1 MTKIQ
6 INMKSY
12 LKFLSRN
19 KLYTAIEAVGL
30 AVSLA
35 FVILIGSYVVQQYEV
50 AHESPQWK
58 RTFVLGTNEFL
69 GLTYWDKEELEMNI
83 PEVDAAT
90 HAAMLWQPIVR
101 EGNEPL
107 QCSGMET
114 DADFFRVF
122 PQYHLVEGSLNDFVS
137 KDDVLISESLARKI
151 ADQVGNDVKTNGN
164 DIQTT
169 GNDAQTTGKDAQT
182 TGNDT
187 SVTPGLTGSLIGKVI
202 NVDGTDRTIKGVY
215 ADFDGTFFMPY
226 DIITHISGAWGA
238 GMERNFGSIGNYTT
252 WFRARDDADAAD
264 VRAKV
269 KALLH
274 KNYDPI
280 WGAEKVDAWKVY
292 RMDEAFFI
300 TGNSNGLTRQGNAR
314 MLRLLTV
321 VVLLLLLSAIFN
333 YVNLSLALTGKRAK
347 EMATRRLLGADKTS
361 ILWKYIGESVAF
373 TAVCFGAALLLADL
387 LVPMMNS
394 LVSTADPDE
403 MMLGMGDTSVR
414 LSFLLTSGY
423 IVAYLAGIMVLGVI
437 NGLLPA
443 VVASRYQPI
452 DVIKGTL
459 RRRNKMVM
467 SKVFI
472 VVQNV
477 LSVFL
482 IALALV
488 MEVQMRHMLTRPM
501 HAATENL
508 YYIEYSAK
516 NYDAMKLF
524 KDKVEQLPF
533 VTKAGV
539 GRGIP
544 GMINMTMGV
553 KVDEVHRVDMP
564 VILCDSTYFK
574 LLGLEV
580 EEDFGHPLVHS
591 LWMSRSAFNAA
602 AVSDTSTV
610 FPRRINMNGAQ
621 PEFIGGV
628 VTDFP
633 ARPASE
639 GEINPNGGV
648 IVTRAEELH
657 YANCLLI
664 GTTGEDR
671 SYDEAIRQ
679 AYREFRME
687 TSGVE
692 EPAWRYGFVH
702 DIHRKMLAP
711 VQRTLRLVELFAVL
725 AVLISL
731 LGLLAMSTYFAD
743 ENTKQI
749 AVRKVF
755 GADVNSET
763 RRAVRSYMILVG
775 AACLIGIPPAVWA
788 SRLYLERFAY
798 RIEGYGWVF
807 ALAVL
812 ISLAI
817 AFGTVLWQTLKA
829 AKTNPSTE
837 LKKE

>member
-1 MTKIQ
+1 
-6 INMKSY
+6 MKSY

-50 AHESPQWK
+50 AHESPEWK
-58 RTFVLGTNEFL
+58 RTFVLGSDDFL

-83 PEVDAAT
+83 PEVEAAT
-90 HAAMLWQPIVR
+90 HIALLWQPVIQNG
-101 EGNEPL
+101 EESIAANGFEAD
-107 QCSGMET
+107 T
-114 DADFFRVF
+114 DFFRVF
-122 PQYHLVEGSLNDFVS
+122 PQYRLLEGGLEDFVG
-137 KDDVLISESLARKI
+137 KDDILISESLARKTGAQI
-151 ADQVGNDVKTNGN
+151 G
-164 DIQTT
+164 QTF
-169 GNDAQTTGKDAQT
+169 
-182 TGNDT
+182 
-187 SVTPGLTGSLIGKVI
+187 KV
-202 NVDGTDRTIKGVY
+202 DKEDRTVKGIF
-215 ADFDGTFFMPY
+215 ADFDGSAFFMPA
-226 DIITHISGAWGA
+226 DIITNIKRTWAAAQSK
-238 GMERNFGSIGNYTT
+238 EFNSIGNYTT
-252 WFRARDDADAAD
+252 WFRVRADADLND

-269 KALLH
+269 QALLH
-274 KNYDPI
+274 KNYDPT
-280 WGAEKVDAWKVY
+280 WSAERVDKWHAY
-292 RMDEAFFI
+292 RMDEAFFF
-300 TGNSNGLTRQGNAR
+300 TGSSTGLTRTGNVQ

-347 EMATRRLLGADKTS
+347 EMATRRLLGADKNA

-373 TAVCFGAALLLADL
+373 TAVCFAAALVLAYL
-387 LVPMMNS
+387 LVPMMNE
-394 LVSTADPDE
+394 LVSSSDPDE
-403 MMLGMGDTSVR
+403 VMLGFDSSVR
-414 LSFLLTSGY
+414 LSFMLTPGY
-423 IVAYLAGIMVLGVI
+423 ILAYIAGILLLGTLC
-437 NGLLPA
+437 GLLPA

-459 RRRNKMVM
+459 RRRNKMVL

-488 MEVQMRHMLTRPM
+488 MEMQMRHMLSRPI
-501 HAATENL
+501 HAAIDNR
-508 YYIEYSAK
+508 YYIEYSAQ
-516 NYDAMKLF
+516 DLDHMKLF
-524 KDKVEQLPF
+524 KDKVEELPF
-533 VTKAGV
+533 VTRAGV

-544 GMINMTMGV
+544 GLINMTMGI
-553 KVDEVHRVDMP
+553 KVDEEHHVDMP

-580 EEDFGHPLVHS
+580 EEDFGHPLTHS

-633 ARPASE
+633 TRPASE
-639 GEINPNGGV
+639 SSQNPNGGV
-648 IVTRAEELH
+648 IVTRAEELR
-657 YANCLLI
+657 YSNCLLI
-664 GTTGEDR
+664 GTTGEDK
-671 SYDEAIRQ
+671 SYENQILQ
-679 AYREFRME
+679 AYREYRLE

-692 EPAWRYGFVH
+692 EPAWRYGFVR
-702 DIHRKMLAP
+702 DINKKMLAP
-711 VQRTLRLVELFAVL
+711 VKRTLRLVELFAIL

-755 GADVNSET
+755 GSDVSHET
-763 RRAVRSYMILVG
+763 WRNVRSYMVLTGI
-775 AACLIGIPPAVWA
+775 ACAIGIPLAVWA
-788 SRLYLERFAY
+788 ARVYLERFAY
-798 RIEGYGWVF
+798 RVENYGWVF
-807 ALAVL
+807 VVAVI

-829 AKTNPSTE
+829 AKTNPAIE

>member
-1 MTKIQ
+1 
-6 INMKSY
+6 MKSY

-58 RTFVLGTNEFL
+58 RTFVLGTDEFL

-83 PEVDAAT
+83 PEVEAAT
-90 HAAMLWQPIVR
+90 HVTMLWQPLIR
-101 EGNEPL
+101 EGDQLL
-107 QCSGMET
+107 QCAGIET
-114 DADFFRVF
+114 DADFFKVF
-122 PQYHLVEGSLNDFVS
+122 PQYRLVEGNAGDFVG
-137 KDDVLISESLARKI
+137 KDDVLISESLARRLS
-151 ADQVGNDVKTNGN
+151 
-164 DIQTT
+164 
-169 GNDAQTTGKDAQT
+169 KD
-182 TGNDT
+182 G
-187 SVTPGLTGSLIGKVI
+187 GSLIGSVI
-202 NVDGTDRTIKGVY
+202 NVDESNRTVKGIF
-215 ADFDGTFFMPY
+215 ADFDGTYFMPC
-226 DIITHISGAWGA
+226 DIITHISGTWAA
-238 GMERNFGSIGNYTT
+238 GQERNFGSIGNYTT
-252 WFRARDDADAAD
+252 WFLAREDADPGD

-274 KNYDPI
+274 KNYDPV
-280 WGAEKVDAWKVY
+280 WSAEKVDAWKAY
-292 RMDEAFFI
+292 RMDEAFFA

-314 MLRLLTV
+314 MLRLLTI

-333 YVNLSLALTGKRAK
+333 YVNLSLALTGKRSK
-347 EMATRRLLGADKTS
+347 EMATRRLLGAGKTG
-361 ILWKYIGESVAF
+361 ILWKYVGESVAF
-373 TAVCFGAALLLADL
+373 TAVCFAAALLLAYL
-387 LVPMMNS
+387 LAPIMNR
-394 LVSTADPDE
+394 LLSTGDPE
-403 MMLGMGDTSVR
+403 MVGLGFDTSVG
-414 LSFLLTSGY
+414 LSFMMTPEY
-423 IVAYLAGIMVLGVI
+423 ILAYVAGILILGVV

-443 VVASRYQPI
+443 IVASRYQPI

-459 RRRNKMVM
+459 RRRNKMVL

-508 YYIEYSAK
+508 YYIEYSARD
-516 NYDAMKLF
+516 YGMMKLF

-533 VTKAGV
+533 VTKVGV

-544 GMINMTMGV
+544 GLINMTMGV
-553 KVDEVHRVDMP
+553 KVDEDHHVDMP
-564 VILCDSTYFK
+564 IIICDSSYFQ

-580 EEDFGHPLVHS
+580 EEDFGHPLTHS

-602 AVSDTSTV
+602 AVSDTSTL

-639 GEINPNGGV
+639 NNPNPNGSV
-648 IVTRAEELH
+648 IVTRAEELR
-657 YANCLLI
+657 YANSLLI
-664 GTTGEDR
+664 GTIGEDK

-679 AYREFRME
+679 AYREYRME

-692 EPAWRYGFVH
+692 EPAWRYGFLR
-702 DIHRKMLAP
+702 DINKKILAP
-711 VQRTLRLVELFAVL
+711 VQKTLRLVELFALL

-731 LGLLAMSTYFAD
+731 MGLLAMSTYFAD
-743 ENTKQI
+743 ENTRQI

-755 GADVNSET
+755 GADVSSET
-763 RRAVRSYMILVG
+763 WRNVRSYMVLTGI
-775 AACLIGIPPAVWA
+775 ACVIGIPLAVWA
-788 SRLYLERFAY
+788 ASVYLERFAY

-807 ALAVL
+807 AVAAFL
-812 ISLAI
+812 SLVI

-829 AKTNPSTE
+829 ARTQPARE

>member
-1 MTKIQ
+1 
-6 INMKSY
+6 MKSY

-69 GLTYWDKEELEMNI
+69 GLTYWDKEELEMSI
-83 PEVDAAT
+83 PEVEAAT
-90 HAAMLWQPIVR
+90 HMTLLWHPVIQNGDQAILV
-101 EGNEPL
+101 
-107 QCSGMET
+107 SGIEA

-122 PQYHLVEGSLNDFVS
+122 PEYHLLEGSLDDFVG
-137 KDDVLISESLARKI
+137 KDDVLVSESLSRKMDRQI
-151 ADQVGNDVKTNGN
+151 GQTIQVD
-164 DIQTT
+164 
-169 GNDAQTTGKDAQT
+169 
-182 TGNDT
+182 
-187 SVTPGLTGSLIGKVI
+187 KV
-202 NVDGTDRTIKGVY
+202 DRTIKGVY
-215 ADFDGTFFMPY
+215 ADFDEAYFMPA
-226 DIITHISGAWGA
+226 DIITNITATWAA
-238 GMERNFGSIGNYTT
+238 GQSKKFNSVGNYTT
-252 WFRARDDADAAD
+252 WFRVREDADLAD
-264 VRAKV
+264 VQAKV
-269 KALLH
+269 QALLH
-274 KNYDPI
+274 KNYDAS
-280 WGAEKVDAWKVY
+280 WSAEKVDKWHAY
-292 RMDEAFFI
+292 RMDEAFFF
-300 TGNSNGLTRQGNAR
+300 TGSSNGLTRTGNAQ

-321 VVLLLLLSAIFN
+321 VVLLLLLSAVFN

-347 EMATRRLLGADKTS
+347 EMATRRLLGADKAG

-373 TAVCFGAALLLADL
+373 TAVCFAAALLLADL

-403 MMLGMGDTSVR
+403 MMLGLGDTSVR
-414 LSFLLTSGY
+414 LSFLLTPGY
-423 IVAYLAGIMVLGVI
+423 ILAYLAGILVLGIV

-443 VVASRYQPI
+443 FAASRYQPI

-459 RRRNKMVM
+459 RRRNKMVL

-482 IALALV
+482 IAFALV
-488 MEVQMRHMLTRPM
+488 MELQMRHMLTRPM
-501 HAATENL
+501 HAASDNL
-508 YYIEYSAK
+508 FHIEYSAQD
-516 NYDAMKLF
+516 YDAMKLF

-544 GMINMTMGV
+544 GMIYMTVGI
-553 KVDEVHRVDMP
+553 KVDEEHHVDMP
-564 VILCDSTYFK
+564 VILCDSTYFQ

-610 FPRRINMNGAQ
+610 FPRRINVNGAQ

-633 ARPASE
+633 TRPASE
-639 GEINPNGGV
+639 SVQNPNGGV
-648 IVTRAEELH
+648 IVTRVEELQ

-664 GTTGEDR
+664 GTTGEDK
-671 SYDEAIRQ
+671 SYEDQILQ
-679 AYREFRME
+679 AYREFRLE

-692 EPAWRYGFVH
+692 EPAWRYGFVR
-702 DIHRKMLAP
+702 DINRKQLAP

-755 GADVNSET
+755 GSDVFQET
-763 RRAVRSYMILVG
+763 RRTVRSYMALVG
-775 AACLIGIPPAVWA
+775 VACLVGIPLAVWA
-788 SRLYLERFAY
+788 ARLYLERFAY
-798 RIEGYGWVF
+798 RVEGYGWVF
-807 ALAVL
+807 VVAAI

-829 AKTNPSTE
+829 AKTNPATE

>member
-1 MTKIQ
+1 
-6 INMKSY
+6 MKSY

-19 KLYTAIEAVGL
+19 KLYTTIEAVGL

-50 AHESPQWK
+50 AHESPDWK
-58 RTFVLGTNEFL
+58 RTFVLGSDEFL

-83 PEVDAAT
+83 PEVEAAT
-90 HAAMLWQPIVR
+90 HMALLWQPLIQIGEEIFQV
-101 EGNEPL
+101 
-107 QCSGMET
+107 SGIEA
-114 DADFFRVF
+114 DADFFHVF
-122 PQYHLVEGSLNDFVS
+122 PRYRLVEGSLENFVG
-137 KDDVLISESLARKI
+137 KYDILISESLARRI
-151 ADQVGNDVKTNGN
+151 AGQLDNGVIGQV
-164 DIQTT
+164 IR
-169 GNDAQTTGKDAQT
+169 A
-182 TGNDT
+182 
-187 SVTPGLTGSLIGKVI
+187 
-202 NVDGTDRTIKGVY
+202 DGADRTVKGIY
-215 ADFDGTFFMPY
+215 TDFGESFFMPA
-226 DIITHISGAWGA
+226 DIITNIAATWA
-238 GMERNFGSIGNYTT
+238 AEEEKAFNSIGNYTT
-252 WFRARDDADAAD
+252 WFRMREDADPAD
-264 VRAKV
+264 VQAKV
-269 KALLH
+269 NALLH
-274 KNYDPI
+274 KNYDTT
-280 WGAEKVDAWKVY
+280 WSAERVDKWHAY
-292 RMDEAFFI
+292 RMDEAFFFTGSSSGLI
-300 TGNSNGLTRQGNAR
+300 RTGNIQ
-314 MLRLLTV
+314 MLRLLTI

-347 EMATRRLLGADKTS
+347 EMATRRLLGADKTG

-373 TAVCFGAALLLADL
+373 TAVCFAAALLLADL
-387 LVPMMNS
+387 LAPLVNS
-394 LVSTADPDE
+394 LVSSSDPE
-403 MMLGMGDTSVR
+403 EVMLGLDSSVR
-414 LSFLLTSGY
+414 LSFMLTPGY
-423 IVAYLAGIMVLGVI
+423 ILAYLAGILVLGVV

-443 VVASRYQPI
+443 FAASRYQPI

-459 RRRNKMVM
+459 RRRSKMVL

-488 MEVQMRHMLTRPM
+488 MEVQMRHMLTRPT

-508 YYIEYSAK
+508 YYIEYSAQ

-553 KVDEVHRVDMP
+553 KVDEEHHVDMP
-564 VILCDSTYFK
+564 VIACDSTYFQ

-602 AVSDTSTV
+602 GVSDTSTV

-621 PEFIGGV
+621 PEFIGGIV
-628 VTDFP
+628 ADFP

-639 GEINPNGGV
+639 SNQNPNGGV
-648 IVTRAEELH
+648 IVTRVEELR
-657 YANCLLI
+657 YSNCLLI
-664 GTTGEDR
+664 GTTGEDK
-671 SYDEAIRQ
+671 SYEDRIRQ
-679 AYREFRME
+679 AYREFRLE
-687 TSGVE
+687 TAGVE
-692 EPAWRYGFVH
+692 DPAWRYGFIR
-702 DIHRKMLAP
+702 DINRKQLAP
-711 VQRTLRLVELFAVL
+711 VRRTLHLVELFAVL

-755 GADVNSET
+755 GSDVTQET
-763 RRAVRSYMILVG
+763 WRNVKSYMVLMGV
-775 AACLIGIPPAVWA
+775 ACVIGIPLAVWA
-788 SRLYLERFAY
+788 ARLYLQRFAY
-798 RIEGYGWVF
+798 RVEGYGWVF
-807 ALAVL
+807 VVAVI

-817 AFGTVLWQTLKA
+817 AFGTVLWQTLRA
-829 AKTNPSTE
+829 ARTNPAVE

>member
-1 MTKIQ
+1 MPEQ
-6 INMKSY
+6 MNMKSY

-58 RTFVLGTNEFL
+58 RTFVLGSDEFL

-101 EGNEPL
+101 QGNELL

-114 DADFFRVF
+114 DADFFKVF
-122 PQYHLVEGSLNDFVS
+122 PEYRLEEGSLEGFVG

-151 ADQVGNDVKTNGN
+151 ADQVGNDS
-164 DIQTT
+164 
-169 GNDAQTTGKDAQT
+169 
-182 TGNDT
+182 
-187 SVTPGLTGSLIGKVI
+187 SVTPGLTGSLIGSVIKV
-202 NVDGTDRTIKGVY
+202 DEADRTIKGIF

-226 DIITHISGAWGA
+226 EIITHISGTWAAEG
-238 GMERNFGSIGNYTT
+238 ERYFGSIGNYTT
-252 WFRARDDADAAD
+252 WFRVRDDADPAD

-274 KNYDPI
+274 KNYDSI
-280 WGAEKVDAWKVY
+280 WSAEKVDLWKAY

-300 TGNSNGLTRQGNAR
+300 TGNSNGLTRQGNAQ
-314 MLRLLTV
+314 MLKLLTV

-373 TAVCFGAALLLADL
+373 TAVCFAAALLLAYL

-394 LVSTADPDE
+394 LVSSSDPDE
-403 MMLGMGDTSVR
+403 LMLGIGDTSVK
-414 LSFLLTSGY
+414 LSLMMTPAY
-423 IVAYLAGIMVLGVI
+423 ILSYIAGILLLGTLC
-437 NGLLPA
+437 GLLPA
-443 VVASRYQPI
+443 IVASRYEPI

-459 RRRNKMVM
+459 RRRNKMVL

-501 HAATENL
+501 HSATENL
-508 YYIEYSAK
+508 YYIEYSAQ

-544 GMINMTMGV
+544 GLVNMTIGI
-553 KVDEVHRVDMP
+553 KVDEDHDIDMP
-564 VILCDSTYFK
+564 VIACDSTYFQ

-602 AVSDTSTV
+602 GVSDTSTV
-610 FPRRINMNGAQ
+610 FPRRISMNGVQ

-628 VTDFP
+628 VADYPT
-633 ARPASE
+633 RPAAASTQY
-639 GEINPNGGV
+639 PNGGI
-648 IVTRAEELH
+648 IVTRTEELR
-657 YANCLLI
+657 YLNCLLI
-664 GTTGEDR
+664 GTTGEDE
-671 SYDEAIRQ
+671 SYDKAILQ
-679 AYREFRME
+679 SYREFRLE
-687 TSGVE
+687 TAGVE
-692 EPAWRYGFVH
+692 EPAWRYGFVR
-702 DIHRKMLAP
+702 DINKKMLAP
-711 VQRTLRLVELFAVL
+711 VKRTLRLVELFAVL
-725 AVLISL
+725 AGLISL

-755 GADVNSET
+755 GADVNRET
-763 RRAVRSYMILVG
+763 WRNVRSYMLLTGI
-775 AACLIGIPPAVWA
+775 ACVIGIPLAVWA
-788 SRLYLERFAY
+788 ARVYLERFAY
-798 RIEGYGWVF
+798 RVENYGWVF
-807 ALAVL
+807 VVAVI

-817 AFGTVLWQTLKA
+817 DFGTVLWQTLKA
-829 AKTNPSTE
+829 AKTDPAIE

>member
-1 MTKIQ
+1 M
-6 INMKSY
+6 
-12 LKFLSRN
+12 SRN

-69 GLTYWDKEELEMNI
+69 GLTYWDKEELKMNI
-83 PEVDAAT
+83 PEVQAAT
-90 HAAMLWQPIVR
+90 HAAMLWQPLIR
-101 EGNEPL
+101 QGDQLL
-107 QCSGMET
+107 QCAGMEA
-114 DADFFRVF
+114 DADFFKVF
-122 PQYHLVEGSLNDFVS
+122 PEYHLVEGSAEDFVG
-137 KDDVLISESLARKI
+137 KEDILISESLARKL
-151 ADQVGNDVKTNGN
+151 
-164 DIQTT
+164 
-169 GNDAQTTGKDAQT
+169 
-182 TGNDT
+182 
-187 SVTPGLTGSLIGKVI
+187 SVDGDNLIGKVI
-202 NVDGTDRTIKGVY
+202 NVDQSNRIIKGVF
-215 ADFDGTFFMPY
+215 ADFDSTFFMPY
-226 DIITHISGAWGA
+226 DIITHISETWAA
-238 GMERNFGSIGNYTT
+238 EQERNFGSIGSYTT
-252 WFRARDDADAAD
+252 WFRVREDADPAD
-264 VRAKV
+264 VRNKV
-269 KALLH
+269 SALLH

-280 WGAEKVDAWKVY
+280 WSAENVNAWKAY
-292 RMDEAFFI
+292 RMDEAFF
-300 TGNSNGLTRQGNAR
+300 TTSDSNGLTRQGNAQ

-321 VVLLLLLSAIFN
+321 VVLLLLLSAVFN
-333 YVNLSLALTGKRAK
+333 YVNLSLALTDKRSK
-347 EMATRRLLGADKTS
+347 EMATRRLLGADKTD
-361 ILWKYIGESVAF
+361 ILWKYIGESVTF
-373 TAVCFGAALLLADL
+373 TAVCFGAALLLADFL
-387 LVPMMNS
+387 APMMNS
-394 LVSTADPDE
+394 LVSTGDPDE
-403 MMLGMGDTSVR
+403 LMLGMGDTRVR
-414 LSFLLTSGY
+414 LSFMMTPGY
-423 IVAYLAGIMVLGVI
+423 ILAYIAGILLLGTI
-437 NGLLPA
+437 CGLLPA
-443 VVASRYQPI
+443 IVASRYEPI

-459 RRRNKMVM
+459 RRHNKMVL

-501 HAATENL
+501 HAASENR

-516 NYDAMKLF
+516 NYDMMKLF

-544 GMINMTMGV
+544 GLINMTIGI
-553 KVDEVHRVDMP
+553 KVDEEHHVDMP

-580 EEDFGHPLVHS
+580 EEDFGHPLTHS

-602 AVSDTSTV
+602 GVSDTTTV
-610 FPRRINMNGAQ
+610 FPRRINLNGAQ

-639 GEINPNGGV
+639 SSQNPNGGV
-648 IVTRAEELH
+648 IVTRDEELR
-657 YANCLLI
+657 YANCMLI
-664 GTTGEDR
+664 GTTGEDD
-671 SYDEAIRQ
+671 SYDKAIRQ
-679 AYREFRME
+679 AYREYRLE

-692 EPAWRYGFVH
+692 EPAWRYGFVR
-702 DIHRKMLAP
+702 DINRKMLAP
-711 VQRTLRLVELFAVL
+711 VKRTLRLVELFAVL

-755 GADVNSET
+755 GSDVTHET
-763 RRAVRSYMILVG
+763 WRNVRSYMVLTGI
-775 AACLIGIPPAVWA
+775 ACAIGIPLAVWVA
-788 SRLYLERFAY
+788 RMYLERFAY
-798 RIEGYGWVF
+798 RVENYGWVF
-807 ALAVL
+807 VVAVI

-829 AKTNPSTE
+829 AKTNPAVE

>member
-1 MTKIQ
+1 
-6 INMKSY
+6 MKSY

-35 FVILIGSYVVQQYEV
+35 FVILIGSYVVQQNEV
-50 AHESPQWK
+50 AHESPKWK
-58 RTFVLGTNEFL
+58 RTFVLGSDEFL

-83 PEVDAAT
+83 PEVEAAT
-90 HAAMLWQPIVR
+90 HVALLWQPVIQNG
-101 EGNEPL
+101 EQTIQATGL
-107 QCSGMET
+107 ET
-114 DADFFRVF
+114 DSNFFKVF
-122 PQYHLVEGSLNDFVS
+122 PEYRFLEGRPEDFVG
-137 KDDVLISESLARKI
+137 KDDILISESLSRKI
-151 ADQVGNDVKTNGN
+151 GVEVGQTVKVQ
-164 DIQTT
+164 DI
-169 GNDAQTTGKDAQT
+169 
-182 TGNDT
+182 
-187 SVTPGLTGSLIGKVI
+187 
-202 NVDGTDRTIKGVY
+202 DRTVKGIY
-215 ADFDGTFFMPY
+215 ADFDGRFFMPA
-226 DIITHISGAWGA
+226 DVIVSITNSWGA
-238 GMERNFGSIGNYTT
+238 EQEEFKFNSIGNYTT
-252 WFRARDDADAAD
+252 WFSVREDADLAD
-264 VRAKV
+264 VQAKV

-274 KNYDPI
+274 KNYDPT
-280 WGAEKVDAWKVY
+280 WSAEKVDKWRAY
-292 RMDEAFFI
+292 RMDEAFFF
-300 TGNSNGLTRQGNAR
+300 TGSSNGLTRTGNAQ

-347 EMATRRLLGADKTS
+347 EMATRRLLGADKS
-361 ILWKYIGESVAF
+361 GILWKYIGEFIAF
-373 TAVCFGAALLLADL
+373 TAVCFAAALLLAGL
-387 LVPMMNS
+387 LAPMVNS

-403 MMLGMGDTSVR
+403 MMLGIGDTSVR
-414 LSFLLTSGY
+414 LSFMLTPGY
-423 IVAYLAGIMVLGVI
+423 ILAYLAGILVLGVI

-443 VVASRYQPI
+443 FTASRYQPI

-459 RRRNKMVM
+459 RRRNKMVL

-501 HAATENL
+501 HAATDNL
-508 YYIEYSAK
+508 YYIEYSAQ

-524 KDKVEQLPF
+524 KDKVERLPF
-533 VTKAGV
+533 VTRAGV

-544 GMINMTMGV
+544 GMINMTMGI
-553 KVDEVHRVDMP
+553 KVDDEHHVDMP
-564 VILCDSTYFK
+564 VIVCDSTYFQ

-591 LWMSRSAFNAA
+591 LWMSRSAFNTAG
-602 AVSDTSTV
+602 VSDTSTV

-621 PEFIGGV
+621 PEFIGGIV
-628 VTDFP
+628 ADYPT
-633 ARPASE
+633 RPASE
-639 GEINPNGGV
+639 SNQNPNGGV
-648 IVTRAEELH
+648 IITRVEELR
-657 YANCLLI
+657 YSNCLLI
-664 GTTGEDR
+664 GTIGEDK
-671 SYDEAIRQ
+671 SYDEQIRQ
-679 AYREFRME
+679 AYREFRLE

-692 EPAWRYGFVH
+692 DPAWRYGFVR
-702 DIHRKMLAP
+702 DIHRKQLAP

-749 AVRKVF
+749 AIRKVF
-755 GADVNSET
+755 GSDVSQET
-763 RRAVRSYMILVG
+763 RRAVRSYMYLVG
-775 AACLIGIPPAVWA
+775 TACIVSIPLAVWA
-788 SRLYLERFAY
+788 ARLYLERFAY
-798 RIEGYGWVF
+798 RVEGYGWVF
-807 ALAVL
+807 VLAVV

-817 AFGTVLWQTLKA
+817 AFATVVWQTLKA
-829 AKTNPSTE
+829 AKTNPAEE

>member
-1 MTKIQ
+1 
-6 INMKSY
+6 MKSY

-35 FVILIGSYVVQQYEV
+35 FVILIGSYVVQQYGV

-58 RTFVLGTNEFL
+58 RTFVLGNGEFL
-69 GLTYWDKEELEMNI
+69 GLTYWDKEELEMSI
-83 PEVDAAT
+83 PEVEAAT
-90 HAAMLWQPIVR
+90 HMALLWQPVAR
-101 EGNEPL
+101 FGEEALPL
-107 QCSGMET
+107 TGFEC

-122 PQYHLVEGSLNDFVS
+122 PEYRLVEGRLGDFVGR
-137 KDDVLISESLARKI
+137 DDVLISESLARKTGVRI
-151 ADQVGNDVKTNGN
+151 GQAIRLDDKDRIVKG
-164 DIQTT
+164 IF
-169 GNDAQTTGKDAQT
+169 
-182 TGNDT
+182 
-187 SVTPGLTGSLIGKVI
+187 
-202 NVDGTDRTIKGVY
+202 
-215 ADFDGTFFMPY
+215 ADFGGAYFMPA
-226 DIITHISGAWGA
+226 DIITNIADTWAADQGKAF
-238 GMERNFGSIGNYTT
+238 NSIGNYTT
-252 WFRARDDADAAD
+252 WFRVREDAGLPE
-264 VRAKV
+264 VQAKV
-269 KALLH
+269 QALLH
-274 KNYDPI
+274 RNYDPT
-280 WGAEKVDAWKVY
+280 WSAEKVDAWRAY
-292 RMDEAFFI
+292 RMDEAFFF
-300 TGNSNGLTRQGNAR
+300 TGSSNGLTRTGNIQ

-347 EMATRRLLGADKTS
+347 EMATRRLLGADKTG

-373 TAVCFGAALLLADL
+373 TAVCFAAALLLAYL
-387 LVPMMNS
+387 LAPMVNS
-394 LVSTADPDE
+394 LVSTSDPDE
-403 MMLGMGDTSVR
+403 LMLGIGDTSVR
-414 LSFLLTSGY
+414 LSFMLTPGYLL
-423 IVAYLAGIMVLGVI
+423 AYLGGILGLGVL

-443 VVASRYQPI
+443 FAASRYEPI

-459 RRRNKMVM
+459 RRRSKMVL

-488 MEVQMRHMLTRPM
+488 MELQMRHMLTRPM

-508 YYIEYSAK
+508 YYIEYSAQ
-516 NYDAMKLF
+516 NYDAMRLF

-544 GMINMTMGV
+544 GLINMTMGI
-553 KVDEVHRVDMP
+553 KVDEEHHIDMP
-564 VILCDSTYFK
+564 VILCDSTYFR

-591 LWMSRSAFNAA
+591 LWMSRSAFNGA

-610 FPRRINMNGAQ
+610 FPRRISMNGAR

-628 VTDFP
+628 VADYPT
-633 ARPASE
+633 RPASE
-639 GEINPNGGV
+639 SSQNPNGGV
-648 IVTRAEELH
+648 VVTRVEELN

-664 GTTGEDR
+664 GTTGEDP
-671 SYDEAIRQ
+671 SYEDRILQ
-679 AYREFRME
+679 AYREFRLE
-687 TSGVE
+687 TAGVE
-692 EPAWRYGFVH
+692 EPAWRYGFIK
-702 DIHRKMLAP
+702 DINRRQLAP
-711 VQRTLRLVELFAVL
+711 ARRTLHLVELFAVL

-755 GADVNSET
+755 GSDVLQET
-763 RRAVRSYMILVG
+763 RRTVRSYMLLVG
-775 AACLIGIPPAVWA
+775 GACLIGIPLAVWA
-788 SRLYLERFAY
+788 ARLYLQRFAY
-798 RIEGYGWVF
+798 RIEGYGWLF
-807 ALAVL
+807 AAAVL

-817 AFGTVLWQTLKA
+817 AFGTVLWQVLRA
-829 AKTNPSTE
+829 ARTNPAVA

>member
-1 MTKIQ
+1 
-6 INMKSY
+6 MKSY

-35 FVILIGSYVVQQYEV
+35 FVILIGSYVVQQYQV
-50 AHESPQWK
+50 AHESPDWK
-58 RTFVLGTNEFL
+58 RTFVLGNGDFL
-69 GLTYWDKEELEMNI
+69 GLTYWDKEELEMNV
-83 PEVDAAT
+83 PEVEAVT
-90 HAAMLWQPIVR
+90 HMALLWQPVIQNG
-101 EGNEPL
+101 EQPI
-107 QCSGMET
+107 QASGIET
-114 DADFFRVF
+114 DADFFKVF
-122 PQYHLVEGSLNDFVS
+122 PEYHLLEGDLEDFVG
-137 KDDVLISESLARKI
+137 KEDILISVSLARKMSAQI
-151 ADQVGNDVKTNGN
+151 GQV
-164 DIQTT
+164 
-169 GNDAQTTGKDAQT
+169 
-182 TGNDT
+182 
-187 SVTPGLTGSLIGKVI
+187 LKV
-202 NVDGTDRTIKGVY
+202 DKEDRTIKGIY
-215 ADFDGTFFMPY
+215 ADFDGTFFMPA
-226 DIITHISGAWGA
+226 DIITNITATWAA
-238 GMERNFGSIGNYTT
+238 GQSKQFNSIGNYTT
-252 WFRARDDADAAD
+252 WFRVREDADLEE
-264 VRAKV
+264 VRTKV
-269 KALLH
+269 KTLLH
-274 KNYDPI
+274 KNYDSS
-280 WGAEKVDAWKVY
+280 WGAEEVDAWRAY
-292 RMDEAFFI
+292 RMDEAFFF
-300 TGNSNGLTRQGNAR
+300 TGGSDGLTRTGNAQ

-333 YVNLSLALTGKRAK
+333 YVNLSLALTGKRSK
-347 EMATRRLLGADKTS
+347 EMATRRLLGADKS
-361 ILWKYIGESVAF
+361 GILWKYIGESVAF
-373 TAVCFGAALLLADL
+373 TAVCFAFALLLANL
-387 LVPMMNS
+387 LVPMMNN
-394 LVSTADPDE
+394 LVSTSDPDE
-403 MMLGMGDTSVR
+403 LMLGIGDTSVR
-414 LSFLLTSGY
+414 LSFMLTPGY
-423 IVAYLAGIMVLGVI
+423 ILAYIAGILVLGVV

-443 VVASRYQPI
+443 FAASRYQPI

-459 RRRNKMVM
+459 RRRNKMVL

-488 MEVQMRHMLTRPM
+488 MEVQMQHMLTRPM
-501 HAATENL
+501 HSATDNL
-508 YYIEYSAK
+508 YYIEYSAQ
-516 NYDAMKLF
+516 NYDEMKLF
-524 KDKVEQLPF
+524 KDKVEQLSF

-544 GMINMTMGV
+544 GNINMTVGI
-553 KVDEVHRVDMP
+553 KVDEEHHLDMP
-564 VILCDSTYFK
+564 VILCDSTYFQ

-621 PEFIGGV
+621 PEFIGGIV
-628 VTDFP
+628 ADYPT
-633 ARPASE
+633 RPASE
-639 GEINPNGGV
+639 SNQNSTGGI
-648 IVTRAEELH
+648 IVTRAEELR
-657 YANCLLI
+657 YANCLLV
-664 GTTGEDR
+664 GTTGEDK
-671 SYDEAIRQ
+671 SYEEQILL
-679 AYREFRME
+679 AYREFRQE

-692 EPAWRYGFVH
+692 EPAWRYGFVR
-702 DIHRKMLAP
+702 DINKKMLAP

-755 GADVNSET
+755 GSDVSQET
-763 RRAVRSYMILVG
+763 RRAVRSYMVLTVI
-775 AACLIGIPPAVWA
+775 ACVIGIPLSIWA
-788 SRLYLERFAY
+788 SRVYLERFAY

-807 ALAVL
+807 VVAVV

-829 AKTNPSTE
+829 ARTNPAIE

>member
-1 MTKIQ
+1 
-6 INMKSY
+6 MKSY

-58 RTFVLGTNEFL
+58 RTFVLGSDDFL

-83 PEVDAAT
+83 PEVEAAT
-90 HAAMLWQPIVR
+90 HMALLWQPVIQNG
-101 EGNEPL
+101 EESIAANGFEAD
-107 QCSGMET
+107 T
-114 DADFFRVF
+114 DFFRVF
-122 PQYHLVEGSLNDFVS
+122 PQYRLLEGGLEDFVG
-137 KDDVLISESLARKI
+137 KDDILISESLARKTGAQI
-151 ADQVGNDVKTNGN
+151 G
-164 DIQTT
+164 QT
-169 GNDAQTTGKDAQT
+169 
-182 TGNDT
+182 
-187 SVTPGLTGSLIGKVI
+187 LKV
-202 NVDGTDRTIKGVY
+202 DKEDRTVKGIF
-215 ADFDGTFFMPY
+215 ADFDGSAFFMPA
-226 DIITHISGAWGA
+226 DIITNIKRTWAAAQSKAF
-238 GMERNFGSIGNYTT
+238 NSIGNYTT
-252 WFRARDDADAAD
+252 WFRVRADADLND
-264 VRAKV
+264 VQAKV
-269 KALLH
+269 QALLH
-274 KNYDPI
+274 KNYDPT
-280 WGAEKVDAWKVY
+280 WSAERVDKWHAY
-292 RMDEAFFI
+292 RMDEAFFF
-300 TGNSNGLTRQGNAR
+300 TGSSNGLTRTGNVQ

-347 EMATRRLLGADKTS
+347 EMATRRLLGADKNA
-361 ILWKYIGESVAF
+361 ILWKYIGESVVF
-373 TAVCFGAALLLADL
+373 TAVCFAAALVLAYL
-387 LVPMMNS
+387 LVPMMNE
-394 LVSTADPDE
+394 LVSSSDPDE
-403 MMLGMGDTSVR
+403 VMLGFDSSVR
-414 LSFLLTSGY
+414 LSFMLTPGY
-423 IVAYLAGIMVLGVI
+423 ILAYIISILLLGSI
-437 NGLLPA
+437 CGLLPA
-443 VVASRYQPI
+443 FVASRYQPI

-459 RRRNKMVM
+459 RRRNKMVL

-472 VVQNV
+472 VVQNI

-488 MEVQMRHMLTRPM
+488 MELQMRHMLTRPM
-501 HAATENL
+501 HSATENIF
-508 YYIEYSAK
+508 YIEYSAQ
-516 NYDAMKLF
+516 NYDSMKLF

-553 KVDEVHRVDMP
+553 KVDEEHRVDMP

-580 EEDFGHPLVHS
+580 EEDFGHPLTHS

-639 GEINPNGGV
+639 SSQNPNGGV
-648 IVTRAEELH
+648 IVTRTEELR
-657 YANCLLI
+657 YANCLLV
-664 GTTGEDR
+664 GTTGEDK
-671 SYDEAIRQ
+671 SYENQILQ
-679 AYREFRME
+679 AYREYRLE
-687 TSGVE
+687 TTGVE
-692 EPAWRYGFVH
+692 DPAWRYGFIR
-702 DIHRKMLAP
+702 DINRKQLAP
-711 VQRTLRLVELFAVL
+711 VHRTLRLVELFAAL

-755 GADVNSET
+755 GSDVSQET
-763 RRAVRSYMILVG
+763 RRTVRSYMVLVG
-775 AACLIGIPPAVWA
+775 IACLIGIPLAAWA

-807 ALAVL
+807 VVAVL

-829 AKTNPSTE
+829 ARTNPAVE

>member
-1 MTKIQ
+1 
-6 INMKSY
+6 MKSY

-50 AHESPQWK
+50 AHESPEWK
-58 RTFVLGTNEFL
+58 RTFALGTDEFL

-83 PEVDAAT
+83 PEVDAIT
-90 HAAMLWQPIVR
+90 HMALLWSPTIR
-101 EGNEPL
+101 EGEQLL
-107 QCSGMET
+107 QCSGVET

-122 PQYHLVEGSLNDFVS
+122 PEYRLLEGRLEDFVGR
-137 KDDVLISESLARKI
+137 DDILISESLARKI
-151 ADQVGNDVKTNGN
+151 ADQVGND
-164 DIQTT
+164 
-169 GNDAQTTGKDAQT
+169 A
-182 TGNDT
+182 

-202 NVDGTDRTIKGVY
+202 KVDDSDRTVKGIF
-215 ADFDGTFFMPY
+215 ADFDGTFFMPC
-226 DIITHISGAWGA
+226 DVITNIEDSWGA
-238 GMERNFGSIGNYTT
+238 SQTEYKFNSIGNYST
-252 WFRARDDADAAD
+252 WYHVREDADIAA

-274 KNYDPI
+274 KNYDAV
-280 WGAEKVDAWKVY
+280 WDQGRVDSWKAF
-292 RMDEAFFI
+292 RMDEAFFA
-300 TGNSNGLTRQGNAR
+300 TGKSNGLTRHGNAQ

-333 YVNLSLALTGKRAK
+333 YVNLSLALTGKRSR
-347 EMATRRLLGADKTS
+347 EMATRRLLGADKTG

-373 TAVCFGAALLLADL
+373 TAVCFAAALLLADL

-394 LVSTADPDE
+394 LVSSSDPDE
-403 MMLGMGDTSVR
+403 VMLGLGDPSVK
-414 LSFLLTSGY
+414 LSFMMTPGY
-423 IVAYLAGIMVLGVI
+423 ILAYIAGILLLGTVC
-437 NGLLPA
+437 GLLPA
-443 VVASRYQPI
+443 IVASRFEPI
-452 DVIKGTL
+452 DVIKGSL
-459 RRRNKMVM
+459 RRRNKMVL

-482 IALALV
+482 IALAMV

-501 HAATENL
+501 HCATENL
-508 YYIEYSAK
+508 FYMEYSAE
-516 NYDAMKLF
+516 NLDQMKLF

-544 GMINMTMGV
+544 GIINMMMSV
-553 KVDEVHRVDMP
+553 KVDEEHRVNMP
-564 VILCDSTYFK
+564 VIVCDSTYFK

-580 EEDFGHPLVHS
+580 EEDFGHPLTHS

-610 FPRRINMNGAQ
+610 FARRINMNGAQ

-639 GEINPNGGV
+639 SDQNPNGGV
-648 IVTRAEELH
+648 IVTLAEELR
-657 YANCLLI
+657 YANSMLI
-664 GTTGEDR
+664 GTTGEDK
-671 SYDEAIRQ
+671 SYEDQIRQ
-679 AYREFRME
+679 AYREFRLE
-687 TSGVE
+687 TTGIE
-692 EPAWRYGFVH
+692 EPAWRYGFIK
-702 DIHRKMLAP
+702 DINRKQLAP
-711 VQRTLRLVELFAVL
+711 VQRTLRLMELFAVL

-763 RRAVRSYMILVG
+763 WRNVRSYMILTG
-775 AACLIGIPPAVWA
+775 IACLIGIPLAVWA
-788 SRLYLERFAY
+788 ARVYLERFVY
-798 RIEGYGWVF
+798 RVEGYGWVF
-807 ALAVL
+807 VVAVI

-829 AKTNPSTE
+829 ARTNPAME

>member
-1 MTKIQ
+1 
-6 INMKSY
+6 MKSY

-19 KLYTAIEAVGL
+19 KLYTVIEAVGL

-50 AHESPQWK
+50 AHETPQWK
-58 RTFVLGTNEFL
+58 RTFVLGNGDFL

-83 PEVDAAT
+83 PEVEAAT
-90 HAAMLWQPIVR
+90 HMALLWQPVVQNGGQPIQASGIETEAGFFKVFPEYHLL
-101 EGNEPL
+101 EGNLE
-107 QCSGMET
+107 
-114 DADFFRVF
+114 
-122 PQYHLVEGSLNDFVS
+122 DFVG
-137 KDDVLISESLARKI
+137 KEDILISASLARKMSAQI
-151 ADQVGNDVKTNGN
+151 GQVVKV
-164 DIQTT
+164 D
-169 GNDAQTTGKDAQT
+169 
-182 TGNDT
+182 
-187 SVTPGLTGSLIGKVI
+187 
-202 NVDGTDRTIKGVY
+202 NVDRTVKGIY
-215 ADFDGTFFMPY
+215 ADFGGTFFMPA
-226 DIITHISGAWGA
+226 DIMTNITATWAA
-238 GMERNFGSIGNYTT
+238 GQGKAFNSIGNYTT
-252 WFRARDDADAAD
+252 WFRIREDADLDD
-264 VRAKV
+264 VRDKI
-269 KALLH
+269 KTLLH
-274 KNYDPI
+274 KNYDSS
-280 WGAEKVDAWKVY
+280 WGSEKVDAWRAY
-292 RMDEAFFI
+292 RIDEAFFF
-300 TGNSNGLTRQGNAR
+300 TGSSNGLTRTGNIQ

-347 EMATRRLLGADKTS
+347 EMATRRLLGADKTG
-361 ILWKYIGESVAF
+361 ILWKYIGESIAF
-373 TAVCFGAALLLADL
+373 TAVCFAAALLLADL
-387 LVPMMNS
+387 LVPMMNN
-394 LVSTADPDE
+394 LVSSSDPDE
-403 MMLGMGDTSVR
+403 LMLGIGDTSVR
-414 LSFLLTSGY
+414 LSFMLTPGY
-423 IVAYLAGIMVLGVI
+423 MLAYMAGILVLGVI

-443 VVASRYQPI
+443 FAASRYQPI

-459 RRRNKMVM
+459 RRRNKMVL
-467 SKVFI
+467 SKMFI

-501 HAATENL
+501 HAATENRF
-508 YYIEYSAK
+508 YIEYSAQ
-516 NYDAMKLF
+516 NLDQMKLF

-544 GMINMTMGV
+544 GIINMTMGI
-553 KVDEVHRVDMP
+553 KVDEEHHLDMP
-564 VILCDSTYFK
+564 VIICDSTYFK

-580 EEDFGHPLVHS
+580 EEDFGHPLTHS

-628 VTDFP
+628 VTDYP
-633 ARPASE
+633 TRPASE
-639 GEINPNGGV
+639 GESNPNGGV
-648 IVTRAEELH
+648 IVTRAEELI

-664 GTTGEDR
+664 GTTGEDK
-671 SYDEAIRQ
+671 SYEEQILQ

-692 EPAWRYGFVH
+692 EPAWRYGFIK
-702 DIHRKMLAP
+702 DINRKQLAP
-711 VQRTLRLVELFAVL
+711 VRRTLHLVELFAVL

-755 GADVNSET
+755 GSDVSKET
-763 RRAVRSYMILVG
+763 WRNVKSYMVLMGI
-775 AACLIGIPPAVWA
+775 ACLIGIPLAIWA
-788 SRLYLERFAY
+788 ARLYLQRFAY
-798 RIEGYGWVF
+798 RVEGYGWVF
-807 ALAVL
+807 VVAVL

-817 AFGTVLWQTLKA
+817 AFGTVLWQTLRA
-829 AKTNPSTE
+829 ARTNPAVE

>member
-1 MTKIQ
+1 
-6 INMKSY
+6 MKSY

-50 AHESPQWK
+50 AHESPDWK
-58 RTFVLGTNEFL
+58 RTFALGGDDFL
-69 GLTYWDKEELEMNI
+69 GLTYWDKEELEMNV
-83 PEVDAAT
+83 PEVEAAT
-90 HAAMLWQPIVR
+90 HMALLWQPLIQIGEEIFQVPGI
-101 EGNEPL
+101 EA
-107 QCSGMET
+107 
-114 DADFFRVF
+114 DAGFFQVF
-122 PQYHLVEGSLNDFVS
+122 PQYRLVEGSLENFVG
-137 KDDVLISESLARKI
+137 KYDILISESLARRI
-151 ADQVGNDVKTNGN
+151 AGQLGNGVIGQV
-164 DIQTT
+164 IR
-169 GNDAQTTGKDAQT
+169 A
-182 TGNDT
+182 
-187 SVTPGLTGSLIGKVI
+187 
-202 NVDGTDRTIKGVY
+202 DGADRTVKGIY
-215 ADFDGTFFMPY
+215 ADFGESFFMPA
-226 DIITHISGAWGA
+226 DIITNIAATWA
-238 GMERNFGSIGNYTT
+238 AEEEKAFNSIGNYTT
-252 WFRARDDADAAD
+252 WFRVREDADPAD
-264 VRAKV
+264 VQDKV
-269 KALLH
+269 NALLH
-274 KNYDPI
+274 KNYDTM
-280 WGAEKVDAWKVY
+280 WSAERVDKWHAY
-292 RMDEAFFI
+292 RMDEAFFF
-300 TGNSNGLTRQGNAR
+300 TGSSSGLTRTGNIQ
-314 MLRLLTV
+314 MLRLLTI
-321 VVLLLLLSAIFN
+321 VVLLLLLSAVFN

-347 EMATRRLLGADKTS
+347 EMATRRLLGADKAG

-373 TAVCFGAALLLADL
+373 TAVCFAAALLLADL

-394 LVSTADPDE
+394 LVSTSDPEE
-403 MMLGMGDTSVR
+403 MMLGLDSSVR
-414 LSFLLTSGY
+414 LSFMMTPGY
-423 IVAYLAGIMVLGVI
+423 ILVYLAGILVLGVI

-443 VVASRYQPI
+443 FAASRYQPI
-452 DVIKGTL
+452 DVIKGTF
-459 RRRNKMVM
+459 RRRNKMIL

-488 MEVQMRHMLTRPM
+488 MEVQMRHMLTRPT

-508 YYIEYSAK
+508 FYIEYSAQ

-553 KVDEVHRVDMP
+553 RVDEEHHVDMP
-564 VILCDSTYFK
+564 VIACDSTYFQ

-580 EEDFGHPLVHS
+580 EEDFGHPLLHS

-602 AVSDTSTV
+602 GVSDTSTV

-621 PEFIGGV
+621 PEFIGGIV
-628 VTDFP
+628 ADFP

-639 GEINPNGGV
+639 SNQNPNGGV
-648 IVTRAEELH
+648 IVTRVEELR
-657 YANCLLI
+657 YSNCLLI
-664 GTTGEDR
+664 GTIGEDK
-671 SYDEAIRQ
+671 SYEDRIRQ
-679 AYREFRME
+679 AYREFRLE
-687 TSGVE
+687 TAGVE
-692 EPAWRYGFVH
+692 DPAWRYGFIK
-702 DIHRKMLAP
+702 DINRRQLAP

-743 ENTKQI
+743 ENTRQI

-755 GADVNSET
+755 GSDISQET
-763 RRAVRSYMILVG
+763 WRTVRSYMVLVG
-775 AACLIGIPPAVWA
+775 VACLIGIPLAVWA
-788 SRLYLERFAY
+788 ARLYLERFAY

-807 ALAVL
+807 VVAVV

-829 AKTNPSTE
+829 AKTNPATE

>member
-1 MTKIQ
+1 
-6 INMKSY
+6 MKSY

-35 FVILIGSYVVQQYEV
+35 FVILIGSYVVQQYQV
-50 AHESPQWK
+50 AHESPRWK
-58 RTFVLGTNEFL
+58 HTFVLGTNEFM

-83 PEVDAAT
+83 PEVEAVT
-90 HAAMLWQPIVR
+90 HVAMLWQPLIR
-101 EGNEPL
+101 QGNELL
-107 QCSGMET
+107 QCFGMEA
-114 DADFFRVF
+114 DADFFKVF
-122 PQYHLVEGSLNDFVS
+122 PQYHLVEGSVEDFVG
-137 KDDVLISESLARKI
+137 KDDVLISESLARKL
-151 ADQVGNDVKTNGN
+151 AKEGKSLVGSTV
-164 DIQTT
+164 
-169 GNDAQTTGKDAQT
+169 
-182 TGNDT
+182 
-187 SVTPGLTGSLIGKVI
+187 
-202 NVDGTDRTIKGVY
+202 NVDESERTVKGVF
-215 ADFDGTFFMPY
+215 ADFDGTYFMSY
-226 DIITHISGAWGA
+226 DIITHISGTWAAEG
-238 GMERNFGSIGNYTT
+238 ERNFGSIGNYTT
-252 WFRARDDADAAD
+252 WFRAREDADAAD

-280 WGAEKVDAWKVY
+280 WSAEKVDAWKAY
-292 RMDEAFFI
+292 RMDEAFFA
-300 TGNSNGLTRQGNAR
+300 TGNSNGLTRQGSAP

-347 EMATRRLLGADKTS
+347 EMATRRLLGADKTG

-373 TAVCFGAALLLADL
+373 TAVCFAAALLLADL

-394 LVSTADPDE
+394 LVSTGDPDE
-403 MMLGMGDTSVR
+403 LMLGIGDTSVR
-414 LSFLLTSGY
+414 LSFMMTPGY
-423 IVAYLAGIMVLGVI
+423 IVAYIAGILVLGVI

-443 VVASRYQPI
+443 IVASRYQPI

-459 RRRNKMVM
+459 RRRNKMVL

-488 MEVQMRHMLTRPM
+488 MEMQMRHMLTRPM

-508 YYIEYSAK
+508 YYIEYSAQ

-553 KVDEVHRVDMP
+553 KVDEEHRVDMP
-564 VILCDSTYFK
+564 VIVCDSTYFQ

-580 EEDFGHPLVHS
+580 EEDFGHPLTHS

-610 FPRRINMNGAQ
+610 FPRRINMNGAR

-628 VTDFP
+628 VRDYPT
-633 ARPASE
+633 RPASE
-639 GEINPNGGV
+639 SAQNPNGGV
-648 IVTRAEELH
+648 IVTRAEELR
-657 YANCLLI
+657 YVNCLLI
-664 GTTGEDR
+664 GTTGEDK

-679 AYREFRME
+679 AYREYRLE
-687 TSGVE
+687 TAGVE
-692 EPAWRYGFVH
+692 EPAWRYGFVRE
-702 DIHRKMLAP
+702 INKKMLAP
-711 VQRTLRLVELFAVL
+711 VRRTLRLVELFAVL

-755 GADVNSET
+755 GSDVTHET
-763 RRAVRSYMILVG
+763 RRNVRSYMILVG
-775 AACLIGIPPAVWA
+775 VACLVGIPLAIWA
-788 SRLYLERFAY
+788 SRVYLERFAY
-798 RIEGYGWVF
+798 RVEGYGWVF
-807 ALAVL
+807 VVAAL
-812 ISLAI
+812 ISLTI

-829 AKTNPSTE
+829 AKTNPAIE

>member
-1 MTKIQ
+1 MR
-6 INMKSY
+6 SY

-19 KLYTAIEAVGL
+19 KLYTVIEAVGL

-83 PEVDAAT
+83 PEVEAAT
-90 HAAMLWQPIVR
+90 HMTLLWQPVIQYGDELVQASGF
-101 EGNEPL
+101 EGD
-107 QCSGMET
+107 T
-114 DADFFRVF
+114 DFFKVF
-122 PQYHLVEGSLNDFVS
+122 PQYRLVAGSLEDFVG
-137 KDDVLISESLARKI
+137 KDDVLISESLARRI
-151 ADQVGNDVKTNGN
+151 AGQAGHDH
-164 DIQTT
+164 
-169 GNDAQTTGKDAQT
+169 A
-182 TGNDT
+182 
-187 SVTPGLTGSLIGKVI
+187 VTPGTTGGLIGQAI
-202 NVDGTDRTIKGVY
+202 RVDKEYRTVKGIF
-215 ADFDGTFFMPY
+215 ADFGDAFFMPA
-226 DIITHISGAWGA
+226 DIITNITATWAADRGK
-238 GMERNFGSIGNYTT
+238 EFNSIGNYTT
-252 WFRARDDADAAD
+252 WFRVREDADLAA
-264 VRAKV
+264 VQAKAE
-269 KALLH
+269 ALLH
-274 KNYDPI
+274 KNYDSN

-292 RMDEAFFI
+292 RMDEAFFF
-300 TGNSNGLTRQGNAR
+300 TGSSNGLTRTGNVQ
-314 MLRLLTV
+314 MLRLLTI
-321 VVLLLLLSAIFN
+321 VVLLLLLSAVFN
-333 YVNLSLALTGKRAK
+333 YVNLSLALTGKRAR
-347 EMATRRLLGADKTS
+347 EMATRRLLGADKTG
-361 ILWKYIGESVAF
+361 ILRKYIAESVAF
-373 TAVCFGAALLLADL
+373 TAVCFAAALLLADL

-403 MMLGMGDTSVR
+403 LMLGIGDTSVR
-414 LSFLLTSGY
+414 LSFLLTPGY
-423 IVAYLAGIMVLGVI
+423 ILAYLAGILVLGVI

-443 VVASRYQPI
+443 IVASRYQPI
-452 DVIKGTL
+452 DVVKGTL
-459 RRRNKMVM
+459 RGRNKIVL

-488 MEVQMRHMLTRPM
+488 MELQMRHMLTRPM
-501 HAATENL
+501 HSAVENR
-508 YYIEYSAK
+508 YYIEYSAQD
-516 NYDAMKLF
+516 YDAMQLF

-544 GMINMTMGV
+544 GMINMTMGI
-553 KVDEVHRVDMP
+553 KVDEEHHVDMP
-564 VILCDSTYFK
+564 VIICDSTYFQ

-610 FPRRINMNGAQ
+610 FPRRISMNGAR

-628 VTDFP
+628 VADYPT
-633 ARPASE
+633 RPASE
-639 GEINPNGGV
+639 ANQNPNGGV
-648 IVTRAEELH
+648 VVTRVEELR
-657 YANCLLI
+657 YGNCLLI
-664 GTTGEDR
+664 GTTGEDP
-671 SYDEAIRQ
+671 SFDAQIRQ
-679 AYREFRME
+679 AYREFRLE

-692 EPAWRYGFVH
+692 EPAWRNGFIR
-702 DIHRKMLAP
+702 DIHRKQLAP
-711 VQRTLRLVELFAVL
+711 VRRTLRLVELFAML

-755 GADVNSET
+755 GADISSET
-763 RRAVRSYMILVG
+763 RRNVRSYMMLVG
-775 AACLIGIPPAVWA
+775 IACLIGIPIAVWA
-788 SRLYLERFAY
+788 ARLYLERFSY

-807 ALAVL
+807 VAAVA

-829 AKTNPSTE
+829 ARTNPAVE

>member
-1 MTKIQ
+1 
-6 INMKSY
+6 MKSY

-35 FVILIGSYVVQQYEV
+35 FVILIGSYVVQQYQV
-50 AHESPQWK
+50 AHESPKWN
-58 RTFVLGTNEFL
+58 RTFVLGSDDFL

-83 PEVDAAT
+83 PEVESVT
-90 HAAMLWQPIVR
+90 HATILWQPVIHQGDQVI
-101 EGNEPL
+101 
-107 QCSGMET
+107 QVSGMEA
-114 DADFFRVF
+114 DADFFKVF
-122 PQYHLVEGSLNDFVS
+122 TEYRLIEGSLEDFVG
-137 KDDVLISESLARKI
+137 KDDILISESMARKI
-151 ADQVGNDVKTNGN
+151 SAQIGQV
-164 DIQTT
+164 I
-169 GNDAQTTGKDAQT
+169 
-182 TGNDT
+182 
-187 SVTPGLTGSLIGKVI
+187 KVDDSER
-202 NVDGTDRTIKGVY
+202 VIKGIFS
-215 ADFDGTFFMPY
+215 DFDGTFFMPY
-226 DIITHISGAWGA
+226 DVITHISGSWAASGNK
-238 GMERNFGSIGNYTT
+238 EFNSIGNYTT
-252 WFRARDDADAAD
+252 WFCAREDADPED

-269 KALLH
+269 KNLLH
-274 KNYDPI
+274 KNYDSS
-280 WGAEKVDAWKVY
+280 WGAEKVDSWRAY
-292 RMDEAFFI
+292 RMDEAFFM
-300 TGNSNGLTRQGNAR
+300 TGSSNGLTRQGNAR

-347 EMATRRLLGADKTS
+347 EMASRRLLGADKAN

-373 TAVCFGAALLLADL
+373 TAVCFAAALLLADL
-387 LVPMMNS
+387 LAPMVNS
-394 LVSTADPDE
+394 LVSTSDPDE
-403 MMLGMGDTSVR
+403 MMLGIGDTSVR
-414 LSFLLTSGY
+414 LSFMMTPGY
-423 IVAYLAGIMVLGVI
+423 ILAYIAGILVLGII

-443 VVASRYQPI
+443 FAASRYQPI

-459 RRRNKMVM
+459 RRRNKMVL

-472 VVQNV
+472 IVQNV

-488 MEVQMRHMLTRPM
+488 MEVQVRHMMTRPT
-501 HAATENL
+501 HSATDNL
-508 YYIEYSAK
+508 YYIEYSAQ
-516 NYDAMKLF
+516 NFDQMKLF

-544 GMINMTMGV
+544 GMMNMTMGI
-553 KVDEVHRVDMP
+553 KVDEEHHIDMP
-564 VILCDSTYFK
+564 TIICDSTYFK
-574 LLGLEV
+574 LLGLEI

-591 LWMSRSAFNAA
+591 LWMSRSAFNGAG
-602 AVSDTSTV
+602 VSDTSTV

-621 PEFIGGV
+621 PECIGGI

-639 GEINPNGGV
+639 GDINPNGGV
-648 IVTRAEELH
+648 IVTRAEELR

-664 GTTGEDR
+664 GTTGEDK
-671 SYDEAIRQ
+671 SYEDQIRQ
-679 AYREFRME
+679 AYREYRLE

-692 EPAWRYGFVH
+692 DPAWRYGFIK
-702 DIHRKMLAP
+702 DIYRKQLAP
-711 VQRTLRLVELFAVL
+711 VRRTLRLVELFAVL

-731 LGLLAMSTYFAD
+731 LGLLAMSTWFAD

-755 GADVNSET
+755 GADVESET
-763 RRAVRSYMILVG
+763 WRNVNSYMILTGV
-775 AACLIGIPPAVWA
+775 ACLIGIPLAIWA
-788 SRLYLERFAY
+788 ARVYLERFAY
-798 RIEGYGWVF
+798 RVEGYGWVF
-807 ALAVL
+807 ALAAV

-817 AFGTVLWQTLKA
+817 AFATVLWQTLRA
-829 AKTNPSTE
+829 ARTNPATE

>member
-1 MTKIQ
+1 
-6 INMKSY
+6 MKSY

-83 PEVDAAT
+83 PEVHAAT
-90 HAAMLWQPIVR
+90 HVAMLWQPLIR
-101 EGNEPL
+101 EGNELL
-107 QCSGMET
+107 QSAGMEA
-114 DADFFRVF
+114 DADFFKVF
-122 PQYHLVEGSLNDFVS
+122 PEYHLVEGSAEDFVG
-137 KDDVLISESLARKI
+137 KDDVLISESLARR
-151 ADQVGNDVKTNGN
+151 
-164 DIQTT
+164 T
-169 GNDAQTTGKDAQT
+169 GAQ
-182 TGNDT
+182 
-187 SVTPGLTGSLIGKVI
+187 IGQIIKV
-202 NVDGTDRTIKGVY
+202 DDTDRTIKGIF
-215 ADFDGTFFMPY
+215 ADFDGAFFMPY
-226 DIITHISGAWGA
+226 DIITHISGTWAA
-238 GMERNFGSIGNYTT
+238 GQERNFGSIGNYTT
-252 WFRARDDADAAD
+252 WFRVREDADPAY

-280 WGAEKVDAWKVY
+280 WSAEKVDAWKVC
-292 RMDEAFFI
+292 RMDEAFFF
-300 TGNSNGLTRQGNAR
+300 TGSSNGLTRTGNAQ

-347 EMATRRLLGADKTS
+347 EMATRRLLGADKKS

-373 TAVCFGAALLLADL
+373 TAVCFAAALLLADL

-403 MMLGMGDTSVR
+403 LMLKMGDTSVR
-414 LSFLLTSGY
+414 LSFMLTPGY
-423 IVAYLAGIMVLGVI
+423 ILAYLAGILVLGVV

-443 VVASRYQPI
+443 FAASRYQPI

-459 RRRNKMVM
+459 RRRNKMVL

-501 HAATENL
+501 HAATDNL
-508 YYIEYSAK
+508 YYIEYSAQ

-533 VTKAGV
+533 VTKTGV

-553 KVDEVHRVDMP
+553 KVDEEHRVDMP
-564 VILCDSTYFK
+564 VILCDSTYFQ

-633 ARPASE
+633 TRPASE
-639 GEINPNGGV
+639 SNQNPNGGV
-648 IVTRAEELH
+648 IVTRAEELRN
-657 YANCLLI
+657 ANCMLI
-664 GTTGEDR
+664 GTSGEDKSHEDR
-671 SYDEAIRQ
+671 ILQ
-679 AYREFRME
+679 AYREYRLE

-692 EPAWRYGFVH
+692 KPAWRYGFVR
-702 DIHRKMLAP
+702 DINRKMLSP
-711 VQRTLRLVELFAVL
+711 VKRTLRLVELFAVL

-755 GADVNSET
+755 GSDVTHET
-763 RRAVRSYMILVG
+763 WRNVRSYMVLTPAG
-775 AACLIGIPPAVWA
+775 RLGRPAVSGA
-788 SRLYLERFAY
+788 VCVSR
-798 RIEGYGWVF
+798 
-807 ALAVL
+807 
-812 ISLAI
+812 
-817 AFGTVLWQTLKA
+817 
-829 AKTNPSTE
+829 
-837 LKKE
+837 